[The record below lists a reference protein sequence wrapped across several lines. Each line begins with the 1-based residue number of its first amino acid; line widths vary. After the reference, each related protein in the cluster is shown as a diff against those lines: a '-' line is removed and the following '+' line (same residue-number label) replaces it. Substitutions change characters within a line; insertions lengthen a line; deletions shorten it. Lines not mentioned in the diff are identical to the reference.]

1 MHESIQLV
9 IDSLPYLLK
18 GAVFTLQLS
27 IGGMFFGLVLGFILA
42 LMRLS
47 PLLPVRWLAR
57 FYISIFRGTPL
68 IAQLFMIYY
77 GLPQFGIELDPIPAA
92 MIGLSLNTAAYAA
105 ETLRAAIS
113 SIDKGQWEAG
123 ASIGMTR
130 WQTMRRAILP
140 QAARVALPPLSN
152 SFISLVK
159 DTSLAA
165 TIQVPELFRQAQ
177 LITSRTLEV
186 FTMYLAAS
194 LIYWVMATVLS
205 ALQNYFEEQLNRQ
218 ERAEMSA
225 IEVRNLVK
233 KFHGQTVLHGID
245 LDVKPGEVVAIIGPS
260 GSGKTTLLR
269 SINLLEQPEA
279 GTIKV
284 GEITIDT
291 ARSLTQQKG
300 LIRQLRQHVGFVFQN
315 FNLFP
320 HRTVLENIIEGP
332 VIVKGEPKAEATA
345 RAREL
350 LAKVGL
356 AGKETSY
363 PRRLSGGQQ
372 QRVAIARA
380 LAMRPEVILFDEP
393 TSALDPEL
401 VGEVLNTIRQLAQEK
416 RTMVIVTH
424 EMSFARDVA
433 DRAIFMDQGRIV
445 EQGPAKSLFT
455 HPQQPRTHQF
465 LEKFLMQ

>member
-1 MHESIQLV
+1 M
-9 IDSLPYLLK
+9 
-18 GAVFTLQLS
+18 
-27 IGGMFFGLVLGFILA
+27 
-42 LMRLS
+42 
-47 PLLPVRWLAR
+47 
-57 FYISIFRGTPL
+57 
-68 IAQLFMIYY
+68 
-77 GLPQFGIELDPIPAA
+77 
-92 MIGLSLNTAAYAA
+92 
-105 ETLRAAIS
+105 
-113 SIDKGQWEAG
+113 
-123 ASIGMTR
+123 
-130 WQTMRRAILP
+130 
-140 QAARVALPPLSN
+140 
-152 SFISLVK
+152 
-159 DTSLAA
+159 
-165 TIQVPELFRQAQ
+165 
-177 LITSRTLEV
+177 
-186 FTMYLAAS
+186 
-194 LIYWVMATVLS
+194 
-205 ALQNYFEEQLNRQ
+205 
-218 ERAEMSA
+218 
-225 IEVRNLVK
+225 
-233 KFHGQTVLHGID
+233 LHGID
-245 LDVKPGEVVAIIGPS
+245 LEVKPGEVVAIIGPS

-279 GTIKV
+279 GTITV
-284 GEITIDT
+284 GDITIDT
-291 ARSLTQQKG
+291 ARSLSQQKS

-332 VIVKGEPKAEATA
+332 VIVKGEPKEEATA

-433 DRAIFMDQGRIV
+433 DRAIFMDQWADSRAGGSKSVICRS
-445 EQGPAKSLFT
+445 PAAS
-455 HPQQPRTHQF
+455 HPPVPREVSAAIIRKNQPRRFTCRGGTPFQA
-465 LEKFLMQ
+465 